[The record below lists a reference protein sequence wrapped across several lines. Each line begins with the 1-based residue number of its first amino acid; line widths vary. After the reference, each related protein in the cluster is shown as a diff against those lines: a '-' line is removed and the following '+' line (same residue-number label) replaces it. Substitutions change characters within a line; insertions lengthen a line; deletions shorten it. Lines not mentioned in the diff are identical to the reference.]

1 VKVAVGDEAPPF
13 TLLDQDGQPWALG
26 DQRGTPVVLYFY
38 PRDDTPGCTTQACGI
53 RDAWSDFARVGAV
66 VAGISPDDQRSHA
79 RFAARHGL
87 PHTLLADPEREA
99 IAAYGAWGEKRR
111 QGRTYEGVIRS
122 SVVVDAQGRVA
133 AVFANI
139 KPAEQA
145 AKALDA
151 LRGLGYA

>member
-87 PHTLLADPEREA
+87 PHTLLADPERVVIERYA
-99 IAAYGAWGEKRR
+99 VWGAVRLGDKMKD
-111 QGRTYEGVIRS
+111 
-122 SVVVDAQGRVA
+122 SVVRSTFLVGADGTLIAEWRGIDPAVHADEVIARLQDLA
-133 AVFANI
+133 A
-139 KPAEQA
+139 
-145 AKALDA
+145 
-151 LRGLGYA
+151 